1 MCERKSHKGIIIGKG
16 GSMLRTAGA
25 AARAELEEAL
35 QCKVYL
41 ELFVKVQQD
50 WRDSEKALKQLGYTQ
65 E

>member
-1 MCERKSHKGIIIGKG
+1 
-16 GSMLRTAGA
+16 MLRTAGA